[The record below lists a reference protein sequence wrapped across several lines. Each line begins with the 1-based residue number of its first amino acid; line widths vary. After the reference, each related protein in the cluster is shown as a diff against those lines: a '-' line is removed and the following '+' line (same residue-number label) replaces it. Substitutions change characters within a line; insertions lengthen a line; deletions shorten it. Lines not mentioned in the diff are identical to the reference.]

1 MFKITIEQLEG
12 GKIYTKTTDCSAE
25 DIFLEAVPAM
35 LSLALEDMPVN
46 CPKEN
51 AKHLSIMCKLLL
63 NGLAEV
69 FERRINEK
77 TEKTEEQKNG

>member
-12 GKIYTKTTDCSAE
+12 GKISAKATNCSAE

-35 LSLALEDMPVN
+35 LSLALEDMPIS

-51 AKHLSIMCKLLL
+51 AENFKIMRKLLL

-77 TEKTEEQKNG
+77 TEKTEEPKA